1 MKLRYSA
8 FHRTFDGRFLKFATN
23 FNFILQLSIKS
34 RNLNQSCKFHAEL
47 RWEVASF
54 VEKEKQSQILLG
66 RTLLE
71 AGYEGKGQHK

>member
-1 MKLRYSA
+1 M
-8 FHRTFDGRFLKFATN
+8 
-23 FNFILQLSIKS
+23 QLSIKS